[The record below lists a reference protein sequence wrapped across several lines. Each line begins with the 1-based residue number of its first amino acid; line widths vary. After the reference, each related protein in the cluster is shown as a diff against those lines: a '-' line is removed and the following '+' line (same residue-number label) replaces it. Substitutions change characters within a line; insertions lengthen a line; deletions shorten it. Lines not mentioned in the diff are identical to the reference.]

1 MKKFAAVF
9 VGGALGLVLLKIV
22 FGLFLPFFAMLA
34 GLMALAFK
42 LVLFAVI
49 GYFVY
54 RFFVGKKSER
64 VDAM

>member
-1 MKKFAAVF
+1 MKKFAAMF

-22 FGLFLPFFAMLA
+22 LGLFLPFFAMLA
-34 GLMALAFK
+34 GLVALAFK

-54 RFFVGKKSER
+54 RFFIGRKSER
-64 VDAM
+64 ADTV